1 MGQPT
6 AYKKLHKSAA
16 LAAVLLFLGLN
27 AGFSYGA
34 ANGGK
39 AKNSDQ
45 NGVVQTID
53 SAVQQYKKAE
63 TPDVVLLGSSLIMS
77 PVWTADYK
85 KFVNVNDFYRHHRS
99 YLLEKKLSA
108 ETNEELKV
116 FSFAVPGAM
125 VSDMDLIVD
134 KMLTGTKKPQLVVY
148 GVAPR
153 DFMDD
158 LAGGETKT
166 ATFQRLGDVSDL
178 SKNNFAA
185 STVDEK
191 LELVFNRAVYLFG
204 KRTRYQSKTDAFVRK
219 VAHQAIAAPQDQ
231 FAVAANNLNVCP
243 LLQDKKIL
251 WQKSLDEYHM
261 RYQRFNQIQFK
272 KQEQF
277 LQDMLTSCKKNNIE
291 VLLVNMPLT
300 QTNLGLMPEGLYQ
313 KYLGMLKETASKN
326 NVAILDLGEMKY
338 GDECFYDTVHLNE
351 IGAEPFL
358 SSVSQSIHE
367 QRSRSALASRAQKQI

>member
-1 MGQPT
+1 MGQPID
-6 AYKKLHKSAA
+6 YKKFYKSAA
-16 LAAVLLFLGLN
+16 VAAVLLFLGLN
-27 AGFSYGA
+27 AGFGYGA
-34 ANGGK
+34 ASSGK

-53 SAVQQYKKAE
+53 SAVQQYSKAD

-99 YLLEKKLSA
+99 LLLEKKLSDA
-108 ETNEELKV
+108 NEQMKV

-134 KMLTGTKKPQLVVY
+134 KMLVGSKKPQLVVY

-166 ATFQRLGDVSDL
+166 ATFQRLGDVTDL
-178 SKNNFAA
+178 NKNNFAA

-204 KRTRYQSKTDAFVRK
+204 KRTRYQAKADAFVRK
-219 VAHQAIAAPQDQ
+219 VAHQATTAPQDQ
-231 FAVAANNLNVCP
+231 FAVAANAMNVCP

-291 VLLVNMPLT
+291 VVLVNMPLT

-313 KYLGMLKETASKN
+313 KYLGMLKETANKN
-326 NVAILDLGEMKY
+326 NIALLDLGEKRY

-358 SSVSQSIHE
+358 SSLSQTIHE
-367 QRSRSALASRAQKQI
+367 QRTRSALASRAQKPI